1 MVPPQLCDPFSRT
14 ETCKWHNLR
23 FYFQFDELAK
33 QFQPWME
40 SLLFGHR
47 CRLQW
52 KAESNSNFQPG
63 WTSTET
69 RWKRSPTQVDSF
81 VWRNR
86 FNWAESFRFKLKY
99 ETENNRNAVITR
111 GIQPDFLLSSS
122 MRYRA
127 WDCPFVVRAEQIHH
141 CRWRWT
147 RRRKGRFYCSS
158 GTTIATSN
166 KATLSLK
173 LSQ

>member
-23 FYFQFDELAK
+23 FNFRFDELAK

-47 CRLQW
+47 CHLQW

-69 RWKRSPTQVDSF
+69 RQKRSPTQVDSF
-81 VWRNR
+81 VRRNR

-99 ETENNRNAVITR
+99 ETENNRNIVIITR
-111 GIQPDFLLSSS
+111 ETFNP
-122 MRYRA
+122 
-127 WDCPFVVRAEQIHH
+127 
-141 CRWRWT
+141 
-147 RRRKGRFYCSS
+147 
-158 GTTIATSN
+158 N
-166 KATLSLK
+166 ATLSCYHRK
-173 LSQ
+173 CVIEPEIVPLSDENLPLRDVAVDALGSMKKGPSLLYQRDDNSHVS